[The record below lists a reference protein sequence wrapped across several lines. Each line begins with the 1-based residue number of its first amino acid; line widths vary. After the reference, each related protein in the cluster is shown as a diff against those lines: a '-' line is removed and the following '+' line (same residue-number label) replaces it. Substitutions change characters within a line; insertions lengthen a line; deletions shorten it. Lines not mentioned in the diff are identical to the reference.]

1 MPEYAALV
9 KPTPTWKSPARMNL
23 CKEKNIQTFHRCY
36 RSLFSSILEGETH
49 HPPPKGKPP
58 KLTIHI
64 KADVFRALSMKKVLG
79 FMKFEGNDCTF
90 LILQIL
96 ASKSDNEEH

>member
-1 MPEYAALV
+1 MPECAALV
-9 KPTPTWKSPARMNL
+9 RPTPTWKSPARMNL
-23 CKEKNIQTFHRCY
+23 CKVKNIQPFHRCH
-36 RSLFSSILEGETH
+36 RSLFSSILEGETY
-49 HPPPKGKPP
+49 HPPPAGKPP
-58 KLTIHI
+58 KLTIRI